1 MWSEG
6 SNTVSPRAS
15 QKMAEKKVVE
25 RTVRDQAARE
35 TEDQF
40 VLLGFPDI
48 NGSIRGK
55 AVRPSAF
62 RSACDEGTV
71 ITDLLLALDPEDVP
85 IADFERIG
93 TRSGAADLI
102 LRPEPETLGELT
114 WRPGWSLCLATP
126 FWPDGSI
133 CELASRQVLRHSL
146 GHLSALGFEAIAA
159 LEFEVRVFQADGHP
173 LSGGISY
180 SMSELSPFDD
190 LARGLAPALAS
201 LGVELTAL
209 HTEAGPGLL
218 ELNVAARP
226 AMRAADDAV
235 MLKFA
240 VKEVARKLG
249 LRASFLAK
257 TTAGEEGSSGHVHF
271 SFWQDGRNAFA
282 QSGPLGQP
290 GATLSSTLAGILDH
304 LAGASLLLNPTINSY
319 KRLVPGFFAPVNASW
334 GIDNRSAAL
343 RLLRS
348 ELPARCRIECRRPG
362 ADVNPYLALAA
373 ITVAACDGIAR
384 KSVAPAPTDGDASQ
398 MAGLPGLPASLEAAL
413 AAFRSDTSLR
423 AGLGQA
429 FSEYYAVTRAW
440 ELRAWQGIVTE
451 WERNR
456 YDRVI

>member
-1 MWSEG
+1 MDGKSAVGRVMRDRPVPEAEG
-6 SNTVSPRAS
+6 
-15 QKMAEKKVVE
+15 E
-25 RTVRDQAARE
+25 
-35 TEDQF
+35 F

-55 AVRPSAF
+55 ALRPSAF
-62 RSACDEGTV
+62 RSACEEGTV

-102 LRPEPETLGELT
+102 LRPEPGTLGDLT
-114 WRPGWSLCLATP
+114 WCPGWSLCLATP
-126 FWPDGSI
+126 FWPDGST
-133 CELASRQVLRHSL
+133 CELASREVLRRSL
-146 GHLSALGFEAIAA
+146 GQLSALGFEAIAA
-159 LEFEVRVFQADGHP
+159 LEFEVRVFHADGQP

-180 SMSELSPFDD
+180 SMSELSVFDE
-190 LARGLAPALAS
+190 LARGLGPALAG
-201 LGVELTAL
+201 LGIELTAV

-271 SFWQDGRNAFA
+271 SFWQDGLNTFA
-282 QSGPLGQP
+282 QFSPLGQP
-290 GATLSSTLAGILDH
+290 SATLSAALAGTLDH

-319 KRLVPGFFAPVNASW
+319 KRLVPGFFAPVNATW

-343 RLLRS
+343 RVIRS

-373 ITVAACDGIAR
+373 ITVAACDGITR
-384 KSVAPAPTDGDASQ
+384 QSVPPAPTDGDASQ
-398 MAGLPGLPASLEAAL
+398 LAGLPGLPASLEAAL
-413 AAFRSDTSLR
+413 AAFESDTVLR

-429 FSEYYAVTRAW
+429 FSEYYATSRAW
-440 ELRAWQGIVTE
+440 ELRAWQNIVSD

-456 YDRVI
+456 YERAV